1 LRRAAALA
9 ILALLVAPVSHGQV
23 RTLRVTDDGV
33 GGITARTPYTPEAVS
48 AALGGLPVKATKIYF
63 DNIAVPALEAM
74 RDGKRVLLAF
84 RHPAGT
90 RVIRA
95 VVFAPDGE
103 TSTGVE
109 IGMLMSRI
117 YDHLPNLQCRDGLD
131 QESDLVF
138 CPAPGLGNVRF
149 AFRCNYSTHDNS
161 LPPASVLA
169 RCPLARITW
178 IADE

>member
-1 LRRAAALA
+1 MRRATAFA
-9 ILALLVAPVSHGQV
+9 ILALLAAPVSHGQA
-23 RTLRVTDDGV
+23 RTLRITDDGV

-63 DNIAVPALEAM
+63 EDIPVPALEAT
-74 RDGKRVLLAF
+74 RDGKRVLLVF
-84 RHPAGT
+84 KHPAGT

-95 VVFAPDGE
+95 VVFAPDSE
-103 TSTGVE
+103 TSTGVA

-117 YDHLPNLQCRDGLD
+117 YQHLPDLQCRNGLD
-131 QESDLVF
+131 EQSGLVF

-149 AFRCNYSTHDNS
+149 AFRCNYSTPEDS

-169 RCPLARITW
+169 RCPLANITW
-178 IADE
+178 IADD